1 MARIL
6 RIINRFN
13 LGGPTYNAAYLTKY
27 LNSNYETLLIG
38 GAKDPSEANSDFIV
52 KNLGITPIIIPE
64 MKRPISLKN
73 DWIAYQKLKKI
84 ITDYKPDIV
93 HTHASKAGALGRL
106 AAYNQKVPVII
117 HTFHGHVFDAYF
129 GSAQANFYK
138 FLERRLANFS
148 TKIIAIS
155 DIQKD
160 DLVNKFK
167 ICNEDKV
174 EIIKLGF
181 DLSKFHDNQEEKRL
195 QFRAKYAVE
204 DDEIAI
210 AITGR
215 LVPVKNHSMFLDVVK
230 KVLDCTTKKVRFF
243 IVGDGEERDNITQKI
258 NALHIPYC
266 DALQSIESKPLTLT
280 SWIKDV
286 DVLNAGVDIVVL
298 TSLNEGTPV
307 SLIEAQAANKPIV
320 TTNVGGISDIVIPN
334 KTALLAE
341 SNDANFFAEQLL
353 SLIENESKRL
363 EFQIEG
369 WRYVRDR
376 FHHTRLTA
384 EMDSLY
390 STLLEEYRVKQQK
403 FSNAVSFSTK

>member
-1 MARIL
+1 MTKIL

-27 LNSNYETLLIG
+27 LEPNYETLLVG

-52 KNLGITPIIIPE
+52 KNLGINSIIIPE
-64 MKRPISLKN
+64 MLRSIDVKN

-84 ITDYKPDIV
+84 IADFKPDIV
-93 HTHASKAGALGRL
+93 HTHASKAGALGRM
-106 AAYNQKVPVII
+106 AAHNQKVPVII

-138 FLERRLANFS
+138 FLERRLAKMS
-148 TKIIAIS
+148 SKIIAIS
-155 DIQKD
+155 ENQKD
-160 DLVNKFK
+160 DLVNKYR
-167 ICNEDKV
+167 ICPADKV

-181 DLSKFHDNQEEKRL
+181 DLSKFQNNQEEKRL
-195 QFRAKYAVE
+195 QFRTKYAVA

-215 LVPVKNHSMFLDVVK
+215 LVPVKNHAMFLDVVQ
-230 KVLDCTTKKVRFF
+230 KVLENTTKKVRFF
-243 IVGDGEERDNITQKI
+243 IVGDGEERQNIEQKI
-258 NALHIPYC
+258 ATLNIPYC
-266 DALQSIESKPLTLT
+266 DALKSIEPKPLTLT

-286 DVLNAGVDIVVL
+286 DVVNAGVDIVVL

-307 SLIEAQAANKPIV
+307 SLIEAQAANKPVV

-341 SNDANFFAEQLL
+341 TNDVEVFSNQLL
-353 SLIENESKRL
+353 SLIEDCDKRL
-363 EFQIEG
+363 YFQESG
-369 WRYVRDR
+369 WSFVRDR
-376 FHHTRLTA
+376 FHYTRLTS
-384 EMDSLY
+384 EMDCLYKHLLNESTLKQVDYSNAIAY
-390 STLLEEYRVKQQK
+390 STK
-403 FSNAVSFSTK
+403 